1 MMARPV
7 RSILITGASGF
18 AGRALLRRMGAAAR
32 STIYCLG
39 RTRLGASTDLA
50 SANVQRVIGDLCE
63 PASYEACLRQV
74 DTVVHLAATTGKA
87 KREEYFRVNAEGTRA
102 LVERCRAAGV
112 QRFLHVSTV
121 AVTFPDTRR
130 YYYAQSKQQA
140 EEAVRASGLRWT
152 IVRPTIL
159 AGRGSPVL
167 AGIAKLAD
175 LPVMP
180 MFGDG
185 RTPIQPVDVD
195 DLAGFLA
202 ALMESDAFEGETIEF
217 GGADVIAM
225 EEFMKKLARARKGR
239 EPRVMHVPLG
249 PVIPMLSLLEPL
261 LGTRLPVTVGQL
273 SSFRF
278 DGTAAAHPRAEKL
291 WPRRKSVDEMLADA
305 GASEVNEVGLGS
317 AGAQQTAGLKADA
330 TSVSGA
336 DAHVERQRE
345 AELGRECAVFA
356 RYLTGAAPAAY
367 VARKYREAHAVSE
380 RFAARGA
387 FDAKLLRVAARG
399 PGRVA
404 VADAYAC
411 LLARRSALR
420 KKLILLTAILE
431 SSPASCGWN
440 DQADA
445 GSAAGFAL
453 RLLARGVGFA
463 VRLLAALVTLGPLHL
478 IMGSSGVRAGRSES
492 A

>member
-1 MMARPV
+1 MSRTV
-7 RSILITGASGF
+7 RSTLITGASGF
-18 AGRALLRRMGAAAR
+18 AGRALLRRVGAAAAPF
-32 STIYCLG
+32 TIYCLG
-39 RTRLGASTDLA
+39 RARHEPSRHLT
-50 SANVQRVIGDLCE
+50 SARVQQVIGDLCE

-112 QRFLHVSTV
+112 PRFLHVSTI
-121 AVTFPDTRR
+121 AVKFPDTRR

-140 EEAVRASGLRWT
+140 EEAVRASGMRWT

-167 AGIAKLAD
+167 AGMAKLAD

-185 RTPIQPVDVD
+185 RALIQPVDVD

-202 ALMESDAFEGETIEF
+202 ALIESDGFEGETIEF

-225 EEFMKKLARARKGR
+225 EEFMRKLARARHRR

-249 PVIPMLSLLEPL
+249 LVIPVLSLLEPV

-278 DGTAAAHPRAEKL
+278 DGTAAAHPRAEQL
-291 WPRRKSVDEMLADA
+291 WPRRKSADEILADA
-305 GASEVNEVGLGS
+305 RAFGASGS
-317 AGAQQTAGLKADA
+317 TAAPGCAPSDEATRANRQSDADLA
-330 TSVSGA
+330 
-336 DAHVERQRE
+336 
-345 AELGRECAVFA
+345 RECDAFA
-356 RYLTGAAPAAY
+356 RYLIGAVPADY

-380 RFAARGA
+380 RFAARGR
-387 FDAKLLRVAARG
+387 FDALLVRVGSRG
-399 PGRVA
+399 PMRAA

-431 SSPASCGWN
+431 SSPANCGWK

-445 GSAAGFAL
+445 GSAAGFTL
-453 RLLARGVGFA
+453 RLIGCGVGFA
-463 VRLLAALVTLGPLHL
+463 VRLAAAVVTLGPLHAL
-478 IMGSSGVRAGRSES
+478 MGTGDRARANRSEP